1 MQRWNEILL
10 TLTYSDSSLA
20 KRGVEKTINEAR
32 SNLVEAVKLILES
45 NKMIFKK
52 MIISVFLVLTLLLV
66 VDSVEAQSVEVAPRI
81 TDREIVRNLADIKSE
96 QKVVIG
102 RMDARAKQVDQSFEQ
117 VDQRFD
123 DMLGS
128 MNSRFAQIDQR
139 LVNLENNM
147 RTMFGSIIAM
157 IIALFG
163 YIIWDRRTAMRPL
176 EQKVNALEEDLVRDM
191 DIRNPAG
198 SSLTRVIEAFRDL
211 AKSDDKVAEILRSHS
226 LL

>member
-1 MQRWNEILL
+1 
-10 TLTYSDSSLA
+10 
-20 KRGVEKTINEAR
+20 
-32 SNLVEAVKLILES
+32 
-45 NKMIFKK
+45 MIFKK

-102 RMDARAKQVDQSFEQ
+102 RMDASAKQVDQSFEQ

-128 MNSRFAQIDQR
+128 MNSRFEQSDQRFDDILGSMNSRLAQIDQR